1 VLPAGW
7 RSQDRWHTQKM
18 GEPNGTAD
26 VVIAGGGVIGCSLAH
41 HLAARGLDVLLCER
55 ESLGSQSTA
64 RCAGGV
70 RQQFSSELNVRMQ
83 RFSVER
89 LLRFPEEIGHPL
101 EFRQTGYLFLLSTEE
116 EVESFRAQ
124 LEMWHRVGLSEAR
137 WVTPEEAR
145 ELSPA
150 ITTDGLL
157 GGTFCPTD
165 GIASSNDV
173 TAGYAA
179 AARRQGARLLE
190 GVAVTGIDVAGGQ
203 VRAVRT
209 SAGSVATPLVIDSA
223 GAWSGEIGAL
233 AGVELPVAPYPRHVF
248 VTGPTSLVSRA
259 APLTIDFATSFYFH
273 PEGDGVL
280 FGMGERDER
289 PSFRTDVDWSFLE
302 KMEPVVSRRF
312 PTLLDLGI
320 QTAWVGLYETTP
332 DHQPFLGPVEE
343 VEGFWC
349 ACGFS
354 GHGFQMAPAVGSLL
368 SELLV
373 DGRSQLDLA
382 PFSPDR
388 RRLGAWEP
396 EANVV

>member
-1 VLPAGW
+1 MLG
-7 RSQDRWHTQKM
+7 
-18 GEPNGTAD
+18 
-26 VVIAGGGVIGCSLAH
+26 GGGVIGCSLAH
-41 HLAARGLDVLLCER
+41 HLAARGLRVVLCER
-55 ESLGSQSTA
+55 ETLGSQSTA

-89 LLRFPEEIGHPL
+89 LKHFEEEIGHPM
-101 EFRQTGYLFLLSTEE
+101 EFRQTGYLFLLSTDQ
-116 EVESFRAQ
+116 EVRTFRAQ
-124 LEMWHRVGLSEAR
+124 LEMWHRVGLREAR
-137 WVTPEEAR
+137 WVTPEEAQ

-150 ITTDGLL
+150 ITTDGLQ
-157 GGTFCPTD
+157 GGTYCPTD

-173 TAGYAA
+173 TAGYAS
-179 AARRQGARLLE
+179 AARKEGAQLLE
-190 GVAVTGIDVAGGQ
+190 GVAVTGIDVESGH
-203 VRAVRT
+203 VRAVHT
-209 SAGSVATPLVIDSA
+209 SQGTIATPLVVDCA
-223 GAWSGEIGAL
+223 GAWSGEIGAM
-233 AGVELPVAPYPRHVF
+233 AGVELPVEPYPRHVF
-248 VTGPTSLVSRA
+248 VTEPTSLVSRS

-302 KMEPVVSRRF
+302 KMEPVVSHRF
-312 PTLLDLGI
+312 PALLELGI

-343 VEGFWC
+343 VDGFWC

-354 GHGFQMAPAVGSLL
+354 GHGFQMAPAVGALL
-368 SELLV
+368 SELLA
-373 DGRSQLDLA
+373 DGRTWLDLS

-388 RRLGAWEP
+388 RHAGTWQP

>member
-1 VLPAGW
+1 MADV
-7 RSQDRWHTQKM
+7 S
-18 GEPNGTAD
+18 GTAD
-26 VVIAGGGVIGCSLAH
+26 AVIAGGGVIGCSLAH

-89 LLRFPEEIGHPL
+89 LTRFEEEIGHPL
-101 EFRQTGYLFLLSTEE
+101 EFRQTGYLFLLSTEAE
-116 EVESFRAQ
+116 ARTFRAQ
-124 LEMWHRVGLSEAR
+124 LDMWHRVGLDEAR
-137 WVTPEEAR
+137 WVTPEEAQ

-190 GVAVTGIDVAGGQ
+190 GVAVTGIEVADGRVQ
-203 VRAVRT
+203 AVNT
-209 SAGSVATPLVIDSA
+209 AAGRVATPLVIDAA

-233 AGVELPVAPYPRHVF
+233 AGIDLPVAPYPRHVF
-248 VTGPTSLVSRA
+248 VTGPTELVSRST
-259 APLTIDFATSFYFH
+259 PLTIDFATSFYFH

-289 PSFRTDVDWSFLE
+289 SSFRTDVDWSFLE
-302 KMEPVVSRRF
+302 KVEPVASRRV
-312 PTLLDLGI
+312 PTLLELGI

-343 VEGFWC
+343 VDGFWC

-354 GHGFQMAPAVGSLL
+354 GHGFQMAPAVGALL
-368 SELLV
+368 GELIV
-373 DGRSQLDLA
+373 DGRATLDLG
-382 PFSPDR
+382 PFSPGR
-388 RRLGAWEP
+388 RRHGAWLP

>member
-1 VLPAGW
+1 MAETP
-7 RSQDRWHTQKM
+7 RS
-18 GEPNGTAD
+18 AD
-26 VVIAGGGVIGCSLAH
+26 VVLAGGGVIGCSLAH
-41 HLAARGLDVLLCER
+41 HLAARGLRVVLCER
-55 ESLGSQSTA
+55 ETLGSQSTA

-89 LLRFPEEIGHPL
+89 LKHFEEEIGHPM
-101 EFRQTGYLFLLSTEE
+101 EFRQTGYLFLLSTDE
-116 EVESFRAQ
+116 EVRTFRAQ
-124 LEMWHRVGLSEAR
+124 LDMWHRVGLREAR
-137 WVTPEEAR
+137 WVTPEEAQ

-157 GGTFCPTD
+157 GGTYCPTD

-173 TAGYAA
+173 TAGYAS
-179 AARRQGARLLE
+179 AARKEGAQLLE
-190 GVAVTGIDVAGGQ
+190 GVAVTGIEVESGR
-203 VRAVRT
+203 VRAVDT
-209 SAGSVATPLVIDSA
+209 SAGTIATSLVVDCA
-223 GAWSGEIGAL
+223 GAWSGEIGTM
-233 AGVELPVAPYPRHVF
+233 AGIELPVEPYPRHVF
-248 VTGPTSLVSRA
+248 VTEPTSLVSRS

-302 KMEPVVSRRF
+302 KMEPVVSHRF
-312 PTLLDLGI
+312 PALLELGI

-332 DHQPFLGPVEE
+332 DHQPFLGPVDE
-343 VEGFWC
+343 VDGFWC

-354 GHGFQMAPAVGSLL
+354 GHGFQMAPAVGALL
-368 SELLV
+368 GELLV
-373 DGRSQLDLA
+373 DGRTWLDLS

-388 RRLGAWEP
+388 RRAGAWQP

>member
-1 VLPAGW
+1 MAETP
-7 RSQDRWHTQKM
+7 R
-18 GEPNGTAD
+18 TAD

-41 HLAARGLDVLLCER
+41 HLAARGMGVVLCER

-89 LLRFPEEIGHPL
+89 LRHFEEEIGHPM
-101 EFRQTGYLFLLSTEE
+101 EFRQTGYLFLLSTDE
-116 EVESFRAQ
+116 EVRMYRAQ
-124 LEMWHRVGLSEAR
+124 LDMWHRVGLREAR
-137 WVTPEEAR
+137 WVTPEEAQ

-150 ITTDGLL
+150 ITTDGLR
-157 GGTFCPTD
+157 GGTYCPTD

-173 TAGYAA
+173 TAGYAS
-179 AARRQGARLLE
+179 AARREGADLLE
-190 GVAVTGIDVAGGQ
+190 GVAVTGIDVQAGRVQ
-203 VRAVRT
+203 AVHT
-209 SAGSVATPLVIDSA
+209 SQGTIATPLVVDCA
-223 GAWSGEIGAL
+223 GAWSGEIG
-233 AGVELPVAPYPRHVF
+233 GMVGIELPVEPYPRHVF

-259 APLTIDFATSFYFH
+259 APLTIDFTTSFYFH

-302 KMEPVVSRRF
+302 KIEPVARHRF
-312 PTLLDLGI
+312 PSLLDLGI

-332 DHQPFLGPVEE
+332 DHQPFLGPVAE
-343 VEGFWC
+343 VDGFWC

-354 GHGFQMAPAVGSLL
+354 GHGFQMAPAVGALL

-373 DGRSQLDLA
+373 DGRTWLDLG

-388 RRLGAWEP
+388 RRAGAWQP